1 MSKLIWGMSRH
12 FAMYVWTFSVV
23 CLNIFSECLD
33 ILWKCLDIQNWN
45 IEVCLDILEK
55 CLDILEKCLDIWKKC
70 PDILE
75 KCLDISKKCL
85 DILQK
90 MSRHFTKKVVKYY
103 ILKPRN
109 TCALGENCINA
120 QAPQKNTVV
129 FFLIFN

>member
-1 MSKLIWGMSRH
+1 MSRH
-12 FAMYVWTFSVV
+12 FAMYVWTFSGV
-23 CLNIFSECLD
+23 CLNIFSKCLD

-45 IEVCLDILEK
+45 FEV

-120 QAPQKNTVV
+120 QALFQKTPLC
-129 FFLIFN
+129 FS